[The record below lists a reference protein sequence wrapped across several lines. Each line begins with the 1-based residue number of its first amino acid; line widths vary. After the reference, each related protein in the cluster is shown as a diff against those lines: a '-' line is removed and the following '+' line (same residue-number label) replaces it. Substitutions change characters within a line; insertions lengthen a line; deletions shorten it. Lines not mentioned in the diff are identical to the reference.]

1 MTASDRPLICKGNK
15 LCIFVLL
22 CLALLGQVSC
32 QEVIH
37 VNALVPAE
45 HEVLGED
52 QYVCFRVDLPKQSLK
67 IVGVDPSSTQDVVH
81 HMLLFGC
88 ASEGPANE
96 AWPCHMTSPCRGGFE
111 RVLYGWGKNAPAMSL
126 PTGVGYG
133 VGPGSAMQ
141 SLVLQVHY
149 LQERPAGDQSGIRL
163 RMTTKSTPFSAG
175 MINYASYFTIPPGKP
190 KHPIENQCCYS
201 GFEILKGFA
210 FRVHTHALG
219 RSVNLERIEQQNG
232 KQVSNEL
239 CERDPQLPQGF
250 APLKDNILIRPGD
263 TLKATCM
270 FDSSAVHSPVNAG
283 ATHNDE
289 MCNLYLMLYS
299 QLPFFMACYGS
310 PQVDRHGMGGIPPA
324 GRVELDLHASWQPP
338 GALGVPTLGP
348 KPAALFAFGQISG
361 VAKGHNSD
369 IWVFQRGDVVWNA
382 QSFTSEDRGQHIADP
397 TAFVQAP
404 AVVQLDQDTGAVL
417 SSWGENLFLMPH
429 GLTVDFEGNVWV
441 TDVGL
446 HQAIKFDQ
454 QGNQLLA
461 LGKRLQPGSDSAH
474 LCKPTH
480 VAVANDGTIFVA
492 DGYCN
497 SRVVRFTATG
507 TFEAEYRLPRGEMDI
522 PHSLVLDECSDA
534 LYVADREHSEV
545 HKFVISDQRL
555 QGTWNLKQSGHVYSI
570 TAGPYGTI
578 LALCWAHREDPRLEA
593 VNLVLLTA
601 DATGG
606 GPEETWQLEGLGAP
620 HDIALAASPMPVQ
633 GTGERTLAVF
643 VAETKPAGSMLRKFL
658 FVPQGTSMADMVEA
672 GVMEA
677 DQSAE
682 LIPGGH
688 GVEAHLAHAHQVSK
702 DAAQPLN
709 SNEAHKSVGNAASHK
724 LHMPTTLD
732 PLSGDPARTLP
743 GQVLHQN
750 HQVTSDTVASDQDH
764 AGSVDDL
771 ATNHEQAV
779 HKELIQSHIPE
790 SNARDMV
797 IKEEQRKL
805 RSQVP
810 ISSGGI
816 VGHHAAAQP
825 QSTGFGTAVSQ
836 LSSFGMPFAGLFAVA
851 AVVLWKRLGDL
862 QPLTAHQSQFAG

>member
-1 MTASDRPLICKGNK
+1 MTASDRPLISQGNK

-22 CLALLGQVSC
+22 CLALLGQIAC
-32 QEVIH
+32 QEGIYVDA
-37 VNALVPAE
+37 VVPAE

-67 IVGVDPSSTQDVVH
+67 IVGVDPLSTQDVVH

-163 RMTTKSTPFSAG
+163 RMTSKSTPFSAG

-232 KQVSNEL
+232 KQVSKEL

-270 FDSSAVHSPVNAG
+270 FDSSAVHNPVNAG

-338 GALGVPTLGP
+338 SALGVSPPGSKSAGP
-348 KPAALFAFGQISG
+348 IAFGQVSA

-369 IWVFQRGDVVWNA
+369 IWVFQRGDVVWTM
-382 QSFTSEDRGQHIADP
+382 QTFRSEDKGQHIADP

-404 AVVQLDQDTGAVL
+404 AVVQLDQDTGDVL

-454 QGNQLLA
+454 QGNQLLV
-461 LGKRLQPGSDSAH
+461 LGKRLEPGSDSVH

-497 SRVVRFTATG
+497 SRVVRYSATG
-507 TFEAEYRLPRGEMDI
+507 NFEAEYRLPRGEMDI

-555 QGTWNLKQSGHVYSI
+555 QGTWNLKQSGYVYSI

-593 VNLVLLTA
+593 VNLVLLSA

-606 GPEETWQLEGLGAP
+606 GPEETWRLEGVGAP

-688 GVEAHLAHAHQVSK
+688 GVEAHLAYAHQVSK
-702 DAAQPLN
+702 DAPQPLK
-709 SNEAHKSVGNAASHK
+709 SNEAHNSVGIVASHK

-732 PLSGDPARTLP
+732 PLSGDPALTLP
-743 GQVLHQN
+743 GHVLHQN
-750 HQVTSDTVASDQDH
+750 HQVTSGTVASDQDH

-771 ATNHEQAV
+771 ALKHEQTV
-779 HKELIQSHIPE
+779 HKGLIQSDIPA
-790 SNARDMV
+790 SDASDMI

-805 RSQVP
+805 RSQIPVSP
-810 ISSGGI
+810 GGI

-825 QSTGFGTAVSQ
+825 QSAGFGTAVSQ

-862 QPLTAHQSQFAG
+862 QPLTAHGSQFAA

>member
-1 MTASDRPLICKGNK
+1 MTASDRPLISQGNK

-22 CLALLGQVSC
+22 CLALLGQIAC
-32 QEVIH
+32 QEGIYVDA
-37 VNALVPAE
+37 VVPAE

-67 IVGVDPSSTQDVVH
+67 IVGVDPLSTQDVVH
-81 HMLLFGC
+81 HMLLF
-88 ASEGPANE
+88 
-96 AWPCHMTSPCRGGFE
+96 
-111 RVLYGWGKNAPAMSL
+111 
-126 PTGVGYG
+126 GVGYG

-163 RMTTKSTPFSAG
+163 RMTSKSTPFSAG

-232 KQVSNEL
+232 KQVSKEL

-270 FDSSAVHSPVNAG
+270 FDSSAVHNPVNAG

-338 GALGVPTLGP
+338 SALGVSPPGSKSAGP
-348 KPAALFAFGQISG
+348 IAFGQVSA

-369 IWVFQRGDVVWNA
+369 IWVFQRGDVVWTM
-382 QSFTSEDRGQHIADP
+382 QTFRSEDKGQHIADP

-404 AVVQLDQDTGAVL
+404 AVVQLDQDTGDVL

-454 QGNQLLA
+454 QGNQLLV
-461 LGKRLQPGSDSAH
+461 LGKRLEPGSDSVH

-497 SRVVRFTATG
+497 SRVVRYSATG
-507 TFEAEYRLPRGEMDI
+507 NFEAEYRLPRGEMDI

-555 QGTWNLKQSGHVYSI
+555 QGTWNLKQSGYVYSHHSR
-570 TAGPYGTI
+570 TLRHYPGVVLGPQGGPPPGGSQPRPPLCRRNRSVSMQSWSYMAYPNGCQREVTFLPRLKPYPVKGA
-578 LALCWAHREDPRLEA
+578 LAL
-593 VNLVLLTA
+593 V
-601 DATGG
+601 GG
-606 GPEETWQLEGLGAP
+606 GPEETWRLEGVGAP

-688 GVEAHLAHAHQVSK
+688 GVEAHLAYAHQVSK
-702 DAAQPLN
+702 DAPQPLK
-709 SNEAHKSVGNAASHK
+709 SNEAHNSVGIVASHK

-732 PLSGDPARTLP
+732 PLSGDPALTLP
-743 GQVLHQN
+743 GHVLHQN
-750 HQVTSDTVASDQDH
+750 HQVTSGTVASDQDH

-771 ATNHEQAV
+771 ALKHEQTV
-779 HKELIQSHIPE
+779 HKGLIQSDIPA
-790 SNARDMV
+790 SDASDMI

-805 RSQVP
+805 RSQIPVSP
-810 ISSGGI
+810 GGI

-825 QSTGFGTAVSQ
+825 QSAGFGTAVSQ

-862 QPLTAHQSQFAG
+862 QPLTAHGSQFAA